1 MFPALPTGRQ
11 CTSGASPSASTISNA
26 AVFWPSRRSG
36 FTELTRATGWSTAS
50 LRASSRQSSKLPS
63 TWSSFAPWTRAWASL
78 PRAILPR
85 GTSTA
90 QVSPALAAYAAALAL
105 VFPVEAQMT
114 AFAPRAAAMLT
125 ATVMPRSLNEPVGL
139 TPSTLRYTTQPVISD
154 STGAGISG
162 VDPSPREITGA
173 PSGTG
178 SHSAYRRMT
187 PPPSCRNSITA
198 PSRALRFVVPEAR
211 KLAVR
216 EGSFVALPL
225 DPHHAGDGPD
235 HVHRAE
241 VGDAGGQR
249 GV

>member
-1 MFPALPTGRQ
+1 MLPALPTGRQ
-11 CTSGASPSASTISNA
+11 CTSGASPSASMISNA

-63 TWSSFAPWTRAWASL
+63 TCSSLAPCTRAWASL

-90 QVSPALAAYAAALAL
+90 QVSPARAAYAA
-105 VFPVEAQMT
+105 
-114 AFAPRAAAMLT
+114 
-125 ATVMPRSLNEPVGL
+125 
-139 TPSTLRYTTQPVISD
+139 
-154 STGAGISG
+154 
-162 VDPSPREITGA
+162 
-173 PSGTG
+173 G
-178 SHSAYRRMT
+178 SHSEYRRIT

-198 PSRALRFVVPEAR
+198 PSRALRIVVPEAR

-216 EGSFVALPL
+216 ESSFVALPL
-225 DPHHAGDGPD
+225 DPHHAGDGTD
-235 HVHRAE
+235 HVHRAQ

-249 GV
+249 RVRRGVRDDDKLGVVAP